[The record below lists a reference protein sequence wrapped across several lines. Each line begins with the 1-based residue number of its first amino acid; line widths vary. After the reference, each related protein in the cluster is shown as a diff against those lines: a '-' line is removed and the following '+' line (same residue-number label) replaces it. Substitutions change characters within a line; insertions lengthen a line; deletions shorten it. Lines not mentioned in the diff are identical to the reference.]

1 MVYAHLIIQKYLEL
15 GKTVFNI
22 SFNKSNNLNNNKIM
36 TTIENLKQLESQLT
50 SLTKVYS
57 GTLAAISLNEE
68 CRNITK
74 VLKFLE
80 EKEEW
85 YKCLYYKHLLKD
97 NINLLSDKEIK
108 ELNNNWLTSNDM
120 MKLCDK
126 YNIEYQTINFRQ

>member
-1 MVYAHLIIQKYLEL
+1 M
-15 GKTVFNI
+15 
-22 SFNKSNNLNNNKIM
+22 
-36 TTIENLKQLESQLT
+36 TIENLKQLKSQLT
-50 SLTKVYS
+50 SLQKAYS
-57 GTLAAISLNEE
+57 GTLAEITLREE
-68 CRNITK
+68 SKHITK

-108 ELNNNWLTSNDM
+108 ELNNNNWLNSNDM

-126 YNIEYQTINFRQ
+126 YNIEYHTINFRQ

>member
-1 MVYAHLIIQKYLEL
+1 
-15 GKTVFNI
+15 
-22 SFNKSNNLNNNKIM
+22 M
-36 TTIENLKQLESQLT
+36 TTIENLKQLKSQLT
-50 SLTKVYS
+50 SLEKVYS

-126 YNIEYQTINFRQ
+126 YNIEYHTINFRQ

>member
-1 MVYAHLIIQKYLEL
+1 MK
-15 GKTVFNI
+15 
-22 SFNKSNNLNNNKIM
+22 
-36 TTIENLKQLESQLT
+36 TIEKLKQLESELKD
-50 SLTKVYS
+50 LREAYS
-57 GTLAAISLNEE
+57 GTLAAITLDKE
-68 CRNITK
+68 RKHITN

-108 ELNNNWLTSNDM
+108 KLNNNWLNSNDM
-120 MKLCDK
+120 IKLCDK

>member
-22 SFNKSNNLNNNKIM
+22 SVNKSNNLNNNKIM

>member
-1 MVYAHLIIQKYLEL
+1 MK
-15 GKTVFNI
+15 
-22 SFNKSNNLNNNKIM
+22 
-36 TTIENLKQLESQLT
+36 TIEKLKELEQELN
-50 SLTKVYS
+50 SLSKVYS
-57 GTLAAISLNEE
+57 GTLAAISLDEE

-85 YKCLYYKHLLKD
+85 YKRLYYKHLLKD

-108 ELNNNWLTSNDM
+108 ELNNNWLNSNDM

-126 YNIEYQTINFRQ
+126 YNIEYKTIYFRQ

>member
-1 MVYAHLIIQKYLEL
+1 
-15 GKTVFNI
+15 
-22 SFNKSNNLNNNKIM
+22 M

-50 SLTKVYS
+50 SLAKAYS
-57 GTLAAISLNEE
+57 GTLAAITLYEE
-68 CRNITK
+68 SKHISE

-97 NINLLSDKEIK
+97 NINLLSDKEIEK
-108 ELNNNWLTSNDM
+108 LNNNWLTSNDM

-126 YNIEYQTINFRQ
+126 YNIEYHTINFRQ

>member
-22 SFNKSNNLNNNKIM
+22 SVNKSNNLNNNKIM

-50 SLTKVYS
+50 SLEKVYS

>member
-1 MVYAHLIIQKYLEL
+1 MEL

-22 SFNKSNNLNNNKIM
+22 SINNLNNNKIM

-50 SLTKVYS
+50 SLEKVYS

-120 MKLCDK
+120 IKLCDK

>member
-1 MVYAHLIIQKYLEL
+1 MA
-15 GKTVFNI
+15 
-22 SFNKSNNLNNNKIM
+22 
-36 TTIENLKQLESQLT
+36 TIEKLKELEKGLN
-50 SLTKVYS
+50 SLSKVYS

-85 YKCLYYKHLLKD
+85 YKRLYYKHLLKD
-97 NINLLSDKEIK
+97 NINLLSDREIK
-108 ELNNNWLTSNDM
+108 NLNNNWLNSNDM
-120 MKLCDK
+120 IELCDK